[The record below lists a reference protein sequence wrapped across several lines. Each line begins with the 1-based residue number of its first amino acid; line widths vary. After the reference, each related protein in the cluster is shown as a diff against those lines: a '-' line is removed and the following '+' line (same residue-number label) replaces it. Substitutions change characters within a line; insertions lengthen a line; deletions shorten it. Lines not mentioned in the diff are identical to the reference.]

1 MIRIEI
7 KNKEKPESIV
17 VEGHAGYGVSGTDIV
32 CASVSSILITTINAM
47 LRVDEKSIRYVQK
60 EAYVKL
66 EVITHSTMIDLLM
79 ENMISLLE
87 ELEQDYKKY
96 VKINKE
102 VYL

>member
-1 MIRIEI
+1 MIRIQIEG
-7 KNKEKPESIV
+7 KEKPESIV

-32 CASVSSILITTINAM
+32 CASVSSILITTVNAM
-47 LRVDEKSIRYVQK
+47 LRIDEKSIQYMQK

-66 EVITHSTMIDLLM
+66 EIMTHTDTIDLLM
-79 ENMISLLE
+79 ENMIALLE
-87 ELEQDYKKY
+87 ELEQDYPKY

>member
-7 KNKEKPESIV
+7 ENKEKPESIV

>member
-1 MIRIEI
+1 MIRI
-7 KNKEKPESIV
+7 KVDSEKKINRIT

-47 LRVDEKSIRYVQK
+47 LRIDEKSIQVEKQ

-66 EVITHSTMIDLLM
+66 DILVHSDMIDLLM
-79 ENMISLLE
+79 ENMVSLFK

-96 VKINKE
+96 VKIDQ
-102 VYL
+102 

>member
-1 MIRIEI
+1 MIRIVIE
-7 KNKEKPESIV
+7 NKEKPESIV

-47 LRVDEKSIRYVQK
+47 LRVDENSIRYVQK

-66 EVITHSTMIDLLM
+66 EIITHSTMIDLLM

>member
-7 KNKEKPESIV
+7 ENKEKPESIV

-47 LRVDEKSIRYVQK
+47 LRVDENSIRYVQK

-66 EVITHSTMIDLLM
+66 EIVTHSDMIDLLM

-87 ELEQDYKKY
+87 ELEQDYQKY
-96 VKINKE
+96 VRINK
-102 VYL
+102 